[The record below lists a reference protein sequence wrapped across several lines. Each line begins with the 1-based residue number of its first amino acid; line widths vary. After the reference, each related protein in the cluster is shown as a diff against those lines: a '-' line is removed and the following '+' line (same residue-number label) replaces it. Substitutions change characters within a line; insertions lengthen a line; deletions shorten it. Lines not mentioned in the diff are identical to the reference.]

1 MADYIK
7 ATPGE
12 VYQNRGGGRYLCRSS
27 FGTDATMQNV
37 ASGWVCIAHNV
48 QRYEDGTIEWDWSTQ
63 MGFAPLPE
71 GKEIRDEDRDQ

>member
-12 VYQNRGGGRYLCRSS
+12 VYQNRGGGRFLCRSS

-37 ASGWVCIAHNV
+37 ASG
-48 QRYEDGTIEWDWSTQ
+48 
-63 MGFAPLPE
+63 
-71 GKEIRDEDRDQ
+71 